1 MRKSIKIIALTL
13 TVTLLLSLM
22 AIGCGSKT
30 ATVSFDAGS
39 GSFKNGTVISVNT
52 DENGNVTFPTPP
64 VKQDAAFDGW
74 YNGDVRVNEKT
85 SFKSN
90 TTLTAKYSQN
100 FASDMYDTLF
110 DSETVVGVY
119 INMKDAEWKKL
130 NSDFITYEKSPIYRR
145 ADSVDFTLTTV
156 DDTYTYSIKDVGVRM
171 KGNFS
176 RNEFYSND
184 GFYSN
189 IHFKFDFGETFDGDE
204 YGDDAMVWEDAD
216 ARKERKDRTVFTLEK
231 LDLKWNRN
239 KDQNYIRDLYA
250 MKLFRDNDI
259 LAPRA
264 TLCAISALNK
274 DNSKI
279 NLGVYT
285 LYEPVDSV
293 FLERNL
299 GEEEGSGDL
308 YKCTYAKAPADLSQV
323 TSIGI
328 EDELKGEFYS
338 YDKKT
343 NKKAKDE
350 NGNLDFSAMSD
361 FIRNINAANASV
373 MAEYV
378 DTEYFARF
386 EAVNYIIGNPDC
398 IRNNANNYYTYFL
411 PSNGKAIIIPFDY
424 DRCLG
429 VTVDWDPTGNGCTTL
444 TPYTRVNSG
453 GNTQRNP
460 LYSKLIGKGAPYD
473 EGSVLMEYRQNLID
487 ISEQFNVES
496 FQTLYEVY
504 RFNYSLFTASPLPNN
519 TRFDDNRTGNLS
531 FSAYINA
538 KLKTLNANIDNY
550 KA

>member
-1 MRKSIKIIALTL
+1 MKKLIKHIALAL
-13 TVTLLLSLM
+13 IVTLLLSLT
-22 AIGCGSKT
+22 AVGCGKT

-39 GSFKNGTVISVNT
+39 GSFESGSVISVNA
-52 DENGNVTFPTPP
+52 DSNGNVSFPTPP
-64 VKQDAAFDGW
+64 AAQDAAFDGW
-74 YNGDVRVNEKT
+74 FDGDTRVSEKT
-85 SFKSN
+85 KFKFD

-100 FASDMYDTLF
+100 FASDMYDVLF
-110 DSETVVGVY
+110 DPETVVGVY

-130 NSDFITYEKSPIYRR
+130 NSDFLTYEKSPIYRR
-145 ADSVDFTLTTV
+145 ADSVDFTLTT
-156 DDTYTYSIKDVGVRM
+156 DGNAYKYSIKDVGVRM

-204 YGDDAMVWEDAD
+204 YGNDAMVWEDAD
-216 ARKERKDRTVFTLEK
+216 ARKARKDRTVFTLEK

-264 TLCAISALNK
+264 TLCAVSALNK

-299 GEEEGSGDL
+299 GEDEGSGDL
-308 YKCTYAKAPADLSQV
+308 YKCTYANSPADLSQV
-323 TSIGI
+323 TSIGV

-343 NKKAKDE
+343 NKKVKDE
-350 NGNLDFSAMSD
+350 NGNLDFSTMSD
-361 FIRNINAANASV
+361 FIRNINAAHASV
-373 MAEYV
+373 MAQYV

-386 EAVNYIIGNPDC
+386 EAVNYLIGNPDC
-398 IRNNANNYYTYFL
+398 IRNNANNYYIYFL

-429 VTVDWDPTGNGCTTL
+429 VIVDWDPSGNGCTAL

-453 GNTQRNP
+453 GYAQRNP
-460 LYSKLIGKGAPYD
+460 LYTKLIGKGAPYG
-473 EGSVLMEYRQNLID
+473 EGSVLTEYRQNLID
-487 ISEQFNVES
+487 ISAQFTVDN
-496 FQTLYEVY
+496 FQALYEVY
-504 RFNYSLFTASPLPNN
+504 RFNYSLFTASQLLNN
-519 TRFDDNRTGNLS
+519 TRFDDGRTGNYT
-531 FSAYINA
+531 FAYYVSS

-550 KA
+550 RA